1 MKIKVRSKMERYL
14 DEILKDIKE
23 SMSVSNSKE
32 SDEDDIK

>member
-1 MKIKVRSKMERYL
+1 MKIKVRSKMKRYL

-23 SMSVSNSKE
+23 SISVSSSKE

>member
-1 MKIKVRSKMERYL
+1 MKIKVRSKMEKYL

-32 SDEDDIK
+32 SDDYDIK

>member
-1 MKIKVRSKMERYL
+1 MERCL

-23 SMSVSNSKE
+23 SISVSSSKE

>member
-1 MKIKVRSKMERYL
+1 MKNKVRSKMEKYL

-32 SDEDDIK
+32 SDDYDIK